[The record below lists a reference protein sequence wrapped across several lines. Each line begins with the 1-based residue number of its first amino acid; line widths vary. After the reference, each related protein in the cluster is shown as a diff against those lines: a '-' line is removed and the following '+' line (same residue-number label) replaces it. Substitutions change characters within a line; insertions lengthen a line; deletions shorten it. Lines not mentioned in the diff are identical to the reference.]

1 MSVVH
6 LCPQSL
12 PWHAAP
18 GVLWHSE
25 GCAGVQALARVR
37 TRTPTGGCWQSHTG
51 TGDTALGRVCSHVCI
66 HTQMPCT
73 SIYIPC
79 ARLHTHTQTLSCPVH
94 TPCTS
99 VHTFTSSRSS
109 RWQRGSPA
117 PPGQCWAERPRTGR
131 RGGSSR
137 WHLWVLP
144 TSCDSSGCRAGAL
157 SCVVVECSG
166 LTQTLCPWEE
176 PVGRIQH
183 SDVTLWFP
191 NPGSPPTYPGAR
203 G

>member
-1 MSVVH
+1 M
-6 LCPQSL
+6 
-12 PWHAAP
+12 
-18 GVLWHSE
+18 
-25 GCAGVQALARVR
+25 QALARVR

-79 ARLHTHTQTLSCPVH
+79 VRLHTHTHRRFHALCTHLAQAF
-94 TPCTS
+94 TPS
-99 VHTFTSSRSS
+99 HHRDH
-109 RWQRGSPA
+109 RDGSGARLP